1 MSILKRFSDI
11 MSSNINALLDKAED
25 PVKMIDQLM
34 RNLNDD
40 LNKVKAETA
49 SVMAEETRAK
59 REYDECESEVN
70 KMLSYAKK
78 AVDAGNDDDAR
89 VFLTKKASL
98 TEKLNVLN
106 TKYEATHNN
115 SVKMKEMYNKLTNE
129 IEELNERKGT
139 IKAKVATAK
148 MQERINKMGSSISN
162 SKSSLDSFSRM
173 EEKANKMLDEANAM
187 AELNSMPSDE
197 IDDLMNKYNTQSNGN
212 LPSSLG
218 GGGSDGTGAGSNI
231 GKNIKDT
238 ADNTKRI
245 SDQLYATGDN
255 IEYLRDLAERE
266 VINRFT
272 TAKINIEMNN
282 NNNIS
287 NDMDIDGVVRKLE
300 DKVIEAMSISPEKV
314 HA

>member
-98 TEKLNVLN
+98 TENSLFEVKAGDIIAIMGDTGEVSGVHLHFQFSESKTRKTYNPLNLF
-106 TKYEATHNN
+106 TEATN
-115 SVKMKEMYNKLTNE
+115 Y
-129 IEELNERKGT
+129 
-139 IKAKVATAK
+139 
-148 MQERINKMGSSISN
+148 SSYS
-162 SKSSLDSFSRM
+162 
-173 EEKANKMLDEANAM
+173 
-187 AELNSMPSDE
+187 
-197 IDDLMNKYNTQSNGN
+197 
-212 LPSSLG
+212 
-218 GGGSDGTGAGSNI
+218 
-231 GKNIKDT
+231 
-238 ADNTKRI
+238 
-245 SDQLYATGDN
+245 
-255 IEYLRDLAERE
+255 
-266 VINRFT
+266 
-272 TAKINIEMNN
+272 
-282 NNNIS
+282 
-287 NDMDIDGVVRKLE
+287 
-300 DKVIEAMSISPEKV
+300 
-314 HA
+314 

>member
-89 VFLTKKASL
+89 

-197 IDDLMNKYNTQSNGN
+197 IDDLMNKYNTTNNSQIEDELATLKGN
-212 LPSSLG
+212 
-218 GGGSDGTGAGSNI
+218 NI
-231 GKNIKDT
+231 
-238 ADNTKRI
+238 I
-245 SDQLYATGDN
+245 SDKSEIDN
-255 IEYLRDLAERE
+255 ELA
-266 VINRFT
+266 
-272 TAKINIEMNN
+272 
-282 NNNIS
+282 
-287 NDMDIDGVVRKLE
+287 KLKE
-300 DKVIEAMSISPEKV
+300 EK
-314 HA
+314 

>member
-106 TKYEATHNN
+106 TKYEAT
-115 SVKMKEMYNKLTNE
+115 NKLTNE

-197 IDDLMNKYNTQSNGN
+197 IDDLMNKYNTTNNSQIEDELATLKGN
-212 LPSSLG
+212 
-218 GGGSDGTGAGSNI
+218 NI
-231 GKNIKDT
+231 
-238 ADNTKRI
+238 I
-245 SDQLYATGDN
+245 SDKSEIDN
-255 IEYLRDLAERE
+255 ELA
-266 VINRFT
+266 
-272 TAKINIEMNN
+272 
-282 NNNIS
+282 
-287 NDMDIDGVVRKLE
+287 KLKE
-300 DKVIEAMSISPEKV
+300 
-314 HA
+314 

>member
-148 MQERINKMGSSISN
+148 MQERINKMGSSINN

-173 EEKANKMLDEANAM
+173 EEKANKMLYEANAM

-197 IDDLMNKYNTQSNGN
+197 IDDLMNKYNTTNNSQIEDELATLKGN
-212 LPSSLG
+212 
-218 GGGSDGTGAGSNI
+218 NI
-231 GKNIKDT
+231 
-238 ADNTKRI
+238 I
-245 SDQLYATGDN
+245 SDKSEIDN
-255 IEYLRDLAERE
+255 ELA
-266 VINRFT
+266 
-272 TAKINIEMNN
+272 
-282 NNNIS
+282 
-287 NDMDIDGVVRKLE
+287 KLKE
-300 DKVIEAMSISPEKV
+300 EK
-314 HA
+314 